1 MTSPFIG
8 QPGEAM
14 PRPGSGAPSGGGAP
28 GVAVVVI
35 DPDQTARSRL
45 AMQLGQGVTPFAS
58 LNELA
63 ARLSGQPV
71 VMVLGPSFSGG
82 DELGAAEQLL
92 TARREVGAIM
102 VTTELTT
109 DLLQRALRA
118 GVKDVLQLPIDGG
131 QLVDAVRKTAAGLQ
145 VVAAPPAAG
154 PVVDDS
160 GDVGRL
166 VTVFSTK
173 GGSGKSVI
181 ATNLAV
187 TLAKRAKERGDKPVV
202 LLDAH
207 LQFGDCAVMLKLS
220 PQHTV
225 YNAVNSI
232 DRLDAPLLQSLLV
245 EHEPSGLLVL
255 AAPLEPAYADQIGAE
270 DIVRIVEVLRSFC
283 SVVVVDTPAYF
294 NDVVLALI
302 EVSDDV
308 LLVAGLDI
316 PNIKNVKIGLQTLRL
331 LGTPTDKLRLIL
343 NRADSKVR
351 LDADE
356 VEKTIGVKAEARIP
370 SDVVVPQAVN
380 KGAAVVLDAPK
391 SGVAK
396 AIEELADLF
405 VPVGERK
412 KR

>member
-35 DPDQTARSRL
+35 DSDQTARSRL
-45 AMQLGQGVTPFAS
+45 VMQLGQGVTPFGS
-58 LNELA
+58 VNELA
-63 ARLSGQPV
+63 ARLTGQPV
-71 VMVLGPSFSGG
+71 VMVLGPSFAT
-82 DELGAAEQLL
+82 DADLAVAEQLMA
-92 TARREVGAIM
+92 ARREVGAIM

-118 GVKDVLQLPIDGG
+118 GVKDVLPLPVDNG
-131 QLVDAVRKTAAGLQ
+131 QLVDAVRRTAGTLT
-145 VVAAPPAAG
+145 VVAAPPTRQIAIE
-154 PVVDDS
+154 DDGS
-160 GDVGRL
+160 VARL

-187 TLAKRAKERGDKPVV
+187 TLARRAKAAGDKPVV

-207 LQFGDCAVMLKLS
+207 LQFGDCAVMLKLQ
-220 PQHTV
+220 PKHTV

-232 DRLDAPLLQSLLV
+232 DRLDAAMLQSLLV
-245 EHEPSGLLVL
+245 EHPQSGLLVL

-270 DIVRIVEVLRSFC
+270 DIVRIVDVLRSFC
-283 SVVVVDTPAYF
+283 SFVIVDTPAYF

-343 NRADSKVR
+343 NRADSKVK
-351 LDADE
+351 LDAAE

-396 AIEELADLF
+396 ALEELADLF
-405 VPVGERK
+405 APVGERK
-412 KR
+412 RR

>member
-1 MTSPFIG
+1 M
-8 QPGEAM
+8 
-14 PRPGSGAPSGGGAP
+14 
-28 GVAVVVI
+28 
-35 DPDQTARSRL
+35 
-45 AMQLGQGVTPFAS
+45 
-58 LNELA
+58 
-63 ARLSGQPV
+63 
-71 VMVLGPSFSGG
+71 
-82 DELGAAEQLL
+82 
-92 TARREVGAIM
+92 
-102 VTTELTT
+102 
-109 DLLQRALRA
+109 
-118 GVKDVLQLPIDGG
+118 
-131 QLVDAVRKTAAGLQ
+131 
-145 VVAAPPAAG
+145 
-154 PVVDDS
+154 
-160 GDVGRL
+160 
-166 VTVFSTK
+166 
-173 GGSGKSVI
+173 
-181 ATNLAV
+181 
-187 TLAKRAKERGDKPVV
+187 

-245 EHEPSGLLVL
+245 EHEPSGLLLL

-370 SDVVVPQAVN
+370 SEMVVPQAVN